1 MRKVSIMVD
10 VPDEVY
16 NNLIEP
22 FKKNKMLSKL
32 LNALLMGYL
41 SEDSVRGY
49 IDDVLDGA
57 HQQSLSEVEDMF
69 ENMQSSLAN
78 LGVYAKELKST
89 TKRGSDYFNNP
100 ESKPARESV
109 SSQSEGVNSKE
120 FKAVREDVS
129 NLKNEVKEIL
139 SLVRSLAKNGV
150 VLADETS
157 EPDLKEVEIQ
167 EEEEDTSAEDKAR
180 ADSVMSALLSGNGM
194 SFGA

>member
-100 ESKPARESV
+100 ESKSARESV
-109 SSQSEGVNSKE
+109 SSQGGGVDSKE

-139 SLVRSLAKNGV
+139 SLVRSLAKNEV

-157 EPDLKEVEIQ
+157 EPDLKEVEIP
-167 EEEEDTSAEDKAR
+167 EEDTSAEDKAR
-180 ADSVMSALLSGNGM
+180 ADSIMSALLSGNGM